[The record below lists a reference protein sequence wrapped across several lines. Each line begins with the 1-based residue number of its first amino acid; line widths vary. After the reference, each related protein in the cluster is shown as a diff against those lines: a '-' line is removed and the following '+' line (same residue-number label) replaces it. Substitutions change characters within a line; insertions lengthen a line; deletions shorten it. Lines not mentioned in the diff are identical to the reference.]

1 MSRKY
6 KHPPVG
12 QKRFMAACQH
22 TSVYQAANLLSN
34 PLGRGA
40 ALKLKIH
47 KVTMS
52 RYSRQALSNQQ
63 KFQHLQTGGKPIE
76 TVNPVSLHH

>member
-34 PLGRGA
+34 PLGRGPKTEDSQGDDVRVFKTGS
-40 ALKLKIH
+40 LKSTKIPTSANGRKTH
-47 KVTMS
+47 
-52 RYSRQALSNQQ
+52 
-63 KFQHLQTGGKPIE
+63 
-76 TVNPVSLHH
+76 